1 MRLNLMEILHKI
13 KKSKL
18 NIILIFL
25 VLLIVLLSIVYFK
38 DDSRYITERE
48 FSELVRADQIKRAHI
63 EDGTLSFVYDGKR
76 YKILTDIVNLKEL
89 SNHALI
95 TKEEDSGSGGISAI
109 LVIFT
114 FAFFLFVYYFETV
127 LARCRRMDG
136 VGAARQNTSAGGD
149 LGDLSPS
156 VSDVRFSDVAG
167 ISEVKDE
174 LIEIVDFLKNPAK
187 YRNFGIKLPKGI
199 LMIGEPGVGK
209 TLIAKAVAGEAD
221 VPFFYQSGAS
231 FAEVFVGVGA
241 RRVRELFA
249 KAKSCAPAI
258 IFIDEIDAVG
268 GKRGIGRND
277 EREATLNQLLTEMD
291 GFEENSGVM
300 VIGATNK
307 INLIDDAL
315 LRSGRFDRR
324 VFIGLPNYKD
334 RIEILK
340 IYLEGK
346 RCSANINK
354 VSRLCVG
361 FSGAGVATLVNEAAI
376 NALKRGSDTIELSD
390 FENVRMRV
398 FYGVQKSRILTEYE
412 KEIQAFYQG
421 AKALSAYWYSFD
433 FEKIELLN
441 DKFLNEDFEIE
452 SKTQILNQIKV
463 LLSGMAALQIHKND
477 AFSNSASDVKQAI
490 ALAQKMVFEL
500 AMGDSF
506 TPSAQSVNK
515 ILQDCYDEVSEIIR
529 TMQDKLNQI
538 SKQIFVYEFITFED
552 VQKICESDGVEQ
564 EGVSAQEQDLQK
576 PEEDSESSEE
586 KPQDGTLNFD

>member
-48 FSELVRADQIKRAHI
+48 FSELVRKDQIKRAHI

-127 LARCRRMDG
+127 LARRRRMDG
-136 VGAARQNTSAGGD
+136 VGAARQGGANAE

-576 PEEDSESSEE
+576 LEKDSESSEE

>member
-1 MRLNLMEILHKI
+1 MEILHKI

-63 EDGTLSFVYDGKR
+63 EDGNLNFTYDGKR
-76 YKILTDIVNLKEL
+76 YKILVDLVDLKEL

-95 TKEEDSGSGGISAI
+95 SKEKDDGTSGISAI
-109 LVIFT
+109 SVIFT

-127 LARCRRMDG
+127 LARRRRLDG
-136 VGAARQNTSAGGD
+136 VGAARQGGGANAE

-564 EGVSAQEQDLQK
+564 EGVSAQEQNLQK
-576 PEEDSESSEE
+576 LEKDMESSEE

>member
-1 MRLNLMEILHKI
+1 MEILHKI

-63 EDGTLSFVYDGKR
+63 EDGNLNFTYDGKH
-76 YKILTDIVNLKEL
+76 YKILVDLVDLKEL

-95 TKEEDSGSGGISAI
+95 SKEKDDGTSGISAI

-114 FAFFLFVYYFETV
+114 FAFFLFVYYFEIV
-127 LARCRRMDG
+127 LARRRRMDG
-136 VGAARQNTSAGGD
+136 AARQSASSGGD

-307 INLIDDAL
+307 INMIDDAL

-564 EGVSAQEQDLQK
+564 EGASAQEQDLQK
-576 PEEDSESSEE
+576 SEKDSESSEK

>member
-1 MRLNLMEILHKI
+1 MEILHKI

-48 FSELVRADQIKRAHI
+48 FSELVRKDQIKRAHI
-63 EDGTLSFVYDGKR
+63 EDGNLNFTYDGKR
-76 YKILTDIVNLKEL
+76 YKILVDLVDLKEL

-95 TKEEDSGSGGISAI
+95 SKEKDDGTSSIGAT

-127 LARCRRMDG
+127 LARRRRMD
-136 VGAARQNTSAGGD
+136 GAARQNTSAGGD

-576 PEEDSESSEE
+576 LEKDSESSEE

>member
-1 MRLNLMEILHKI
+1 MEILHKI

-95 TKEEDSGSGGISAI
+95 TKEEDSESGGISAI

-127 LARCRRMDG
+127 LARRRKMD
-136 VGAARQNTSAGGD
+136 GAARQSASSGGD

-576 PEEDSESSEE
+576 PEKDSESSEE

>member
-63 EDGTLSFVYDGKR
+63 EDGNLNFTYDGKR
-76 YKILTDIVNLKEL
+76 YKILVDLVDLKEL

-95 TKEEDSGSGGISAI
+95 SKEKDDGTSGISAI

-127 LARCRRMDG
+127 LARRRRMDG
-136 VGAARQNTSAGGD
+136 AARQSAGASGD

-187 YRNFGIKLPKGI
+187 YRNFGIKLPKGF

-500 AMGDSF
+500 AMSDSF

-564 EGVSAQEQDLQK
+564 EGASAQEQDLQK
-576 PEEDSESSEE
+576 SEKDSESSEE

>member
-1 MRLNLMEILHKI
+1 MEILHKI

-48 FSELVRADQIKRAHI
+48 FSELVRKDQIKRAHI

-95 TKEEDSGSGGISAI
+95 TKEEDNESGGISAI

-127 LARCRRMDG
+127 LARRRRMDG
-136 VGAARQNTSAGGD
+136 IGAARQGGANAE

-463 LLSGMAALQIHKND
+463 LLSGMTALQIHKND

-576 PEEDSESSEE
+576 PEKDSESSEE

>member
-1 MRLNLMEILHKI
+1 MEILHKI

-63 EDGTLSFVYDGKR
+63 EDGNLNFTYDGKR

-95 TKEEDSGSGGISAI
+95 TKEEDSGSGGISAT

-127 LARCRRMDG
+127 LARRRRMDS
-136 VGAARQNTSAGGD
+136 AARQSASAGGD

-307 INLIDDAL
+307 LDLIDDAL

-490 ALAQKMVFEL
+490 ALAQKMVFEF

-564 EGVSAQEQDLQK
+564 EGASAQEQDLQK
-576 PEEDSESSEE
+576 PEKDSESSEE

>member
-1 MRLNLMEILHKI
+1 MEIFHKI

-63 EDGTLSFVYDGKR
+63 EDGNLNFTYDGKR
-76 YKILTDIVNLKEL
+76 YKILVDLVDLKEL

-95 TKEEDSGSGGISAI
+95 SKEKDDGTSGISAI

-127 LARCRRMDG
+127 LARRRRLDG
-136 VGAARQNTSAGGD
+136 VGTARQGGGANAE

-477 AFSNSASDVKQAI
+477 TFSNSASDVKQAI

-564 EGVSAQEQDLQK
+564 EGASAQEQDLQK
-576 PEEDSESSEE
+576 LEKDSESSEE
-586 KPQDGTLNFD
+586 KPQDSMLNFD

>member
-1 MRLNLMEILHKI
+1 MEILHKI

-48 FSELVRADQIKRAHI
+48 FSELVRKDQIKRAHI

-95 TKEEDSGSGGISAI
+95 TKEEDDESGGISAI

-127 LARCRRMDG
+127 LARRRKMDG
-136 VGAARQNTSAGGD
+136 VGAARQSGANAE

-307 INLIDDAL
+307 INMIDDAL

-538 SKQIFVYEFITFED
+538 SKQIFVYEFITFEG
-552 VQKICESDGVEQ
+552 VQSICDPATAEQDGAA
-564 EGVSAQEQDLQK
+564 AQEQDSQK
-576 PEEDSESSEE
+576 SGKDSESSEE
-586 KPQDGTLNFD
+586 KPQNGTLNFD

>member
-1 MRLNLMEILHKI
+1 MEILHKI

-63 EDGTLSFVYDGKR
+63 EDGNLNFTYDGKR
-76 YKILTDIVNLKEL
+76 YKILVDLVDLKEL

-95 TKEEDSGSGGISAI
+95 SKEKDDGTSGIGAT

-114 FAFFLFVYYFETV
+114 FVFFLFVYYFETV
-127 LARCRRMDG
+127 LARRRRMDG
-136 VGAARQNTSAGGD
+136 AARQSASASGE

-576 PEEDSESSEE
+576 PEKDRESSEE

>member
-1 MRLNLMEILHKI
+1 MEILHKI

-63 EDGTLSFVYDGKR
+63 EDGNLNFTYDGKR

-127 LARCRRMDG
+127 LARRRRMDG
-136 VGAARQNTSAGGD
+136 VGTVRQGGSANAE

-307 INLIDDAL
+307 INMIDDAL

-538 SKQIFVYEFITFED
+538 SKQIFVYEFITFEG
-552 VQKICESDGVEQ
+552 VQSICDPAAAEQDGAA
-564 EGVSAQEQDLQK
+564 AQEQDLQK
-576 PEEDSESSEE
+576 PEKDSESSEE
-586 KPQDGTLNFD
+586 KPQNGTLNFD

>member
-63 EDGTLSFVYDGKR
+63 EDGNLNFTYDGKR
-76 YKILTDIVNLKEL
+76 YKILVDLVDLKEL

-95 TKEEDSGSGGISAI
+95 SKEKDDGTSGISAI

-127 LARCRRMDG
+127 LARRRKMD
-136 VGAARQNTSAGGD
+136 GAARQSASASGD

-564 EGVSAQEQDLQK
+564 EGASAQEQNLQK
-576 PEEDSESSEE
+576 LEKDSESSEE

>member
-1 MRLNLMEILHKI
+1 MEILHKI

-48 FSELVRADQIKRAHI
+48 FSELVRKDQIKRAHI
-63 EDGTLSFVYDGKR
+63 EDGNLNFTYDDKH
-76 YKILTDIVNLKEL
+76 YKILVDLVDLKEL

-95 TKEEDSGSGGISAI
+95 SKEKDDGTSGISAI

-127 LARCRRMDG
+127 LARRRRMDG
-136 VGAARQNTSAGGD
+136 VGTARQGSANAE
-149 LGDLSPS
+149 LSDLSPS

-576 PEEDSESSEE
+576 PEKDSESSEE

>member
-1 MRLNLMEILHKI
+1 MEILHKI

-63 EDGTLSFVYDGKR
+63 EDGNLNFTYDGKR

-127 LARCRRMDG
+127 LARRRRMDG
-136 VGAARQNTSAGGD
+136 VGAVRQGGANAE

-291 GFEENSGVM
+291 GFEENSGVI

-564 EGVSAQEQDLQK
+564 EGASAQEQDLQK
-576 PEEDSESSEE
+576 SEKDSESSEK

>member
-1 MRLNLMEILHKI
+1 MEILHKI

-48 FSELVRADQIKRAHI
+48 FSELVRKDQIKRAHI

-76 YKILTDIVNLKEL
+76 YKILVDLVDLKEL
-89 SNHALI
+89 SNHTLI
-95 TKEEDSGSGGISAI
+95 SKEKDDGTSGIGAT

-114 FAFFLFVYYFETV
+114 FVFFLFVYYFETV
-127 LARCRRMDG
+127 LARRRRLDG
-136 VGAARQNTSAGGD
+136 VGAARQGGANAE

-552 VQKICESDGVEQ
+552 VQNICESDGVEQ

-576 PEEDSESSEE
+576 PKEDSESSEK

>member
-1 MRLNLMEILHKI
+1 MEILHKI

-63 EDGTLSFVYDGKR
+63 EDGNLNFTYDGKR
-76 YKILTDIVNLKEL
+76 YKILVDLVDLKEL

-95 TKEEDSGSGGISAI
+95 SKEKDDGTSGIGAT

-127 LARCRRMDG
+127 LARRRRMDG
-136 VGAARQNTSAGGD
+136 AARQSASSGGD

-564 EGVSAQEQDLQK
+564 EGASTQEQGLQK
-576 PEEDSESSEE
+576 SEKDSESSEK

>member
-1 MRLNLMEILHKI
+1 MEILHNI

-63 EDGTLSFVYDGKR
+63 EDGNLNFTYDGKR
-76 YKILTDIVNLKEL
+76 YKILVDLVDLKEL

-95 TKEEDSGSGGISAI
+95 SKEKDDGTSGISAI

-127 LARCRRMDG
+127 LARRRKMD
-136 VGAARQNTSAGGD
+136 GAARQSASASGD

-564 EGVSAQEQDLQK
+564 EGASAQEQNLQK
-576 PEEDSESSEE
+576 LEKDSESSEE

>member
-63 EDGTLSFVYDGKR
+63 EDGNLNFTYDGKR

-95 TKEEDSGSGGISAI
+95 TKEEDSGSGSISAI

-127 LARCRRMDG
+127 LARRRRMDG
-136 VGAARQNTSAGGD
+136 AARQSASASGE

-576 PEEDSESSEE
+576 PKEDSESSEK

>member
-1 MRLNLMEILHKI
+1 MEILHKI

-48 FSELVRADQIKRAHI
+48 FSELVRKDQIKRAHI

-95 TKEEDSGSGGISAI
+95 TKEEDDESGGISAI

-127 LARCRRMDG
+127 LARRRKMDG
-136 VGAARQNTSAGGD
+136 VGAARQSGANAE

-307 INLIDDAL
+307 INMIDDAL

-412 KEIQAFYQG
+412 KEIQSFYQG

-515 ILQDCYDEVSEIIR
+515 ILQDCYDEISEIIR

-538 SKQIFVYEFITFED
+538 SKQIFVYEFITFEG
-552 VQKICESDGVEQ
+552 VQSICDPAAAEQDGAA
-564 EGVSAQEQDLQK
+564 AQEQDLQK
-576 PEEDSESSEE
+576 SGKDSESSEE
-586 KPQDGTLNFD
+586 KPQNGTLNFD

>member
-63 EDGTLSFVYDGKR
+63 EDGNLNFTYDGKR
-76 YKILTDIVNLKEL
+76 YKILVDLVDLKEL

-95 TKEEDSGSGGISAI
+95 SKEKDDGTSGISAI

-127 LARCRRMDG
+127 LARHRRMDG
-136 VGAARQNTSAGGD
+136 AARQSAGASGD

-187 YRNFGIKLPKGI
+187 YRNFGIKLPKGF

-500 AMGDSF
+500 AMSDSF

-564 EGVSAQEQDLQK
+564 EGASAQEQDLQK
-576 PEEDSESSEE
+576 SEKDSESSEE

>member
-1 MRLNLMEILHKI
+1 MEILHKI

-48 FSELVRADQIKRAHI
+48 FSELVRKDQIKRAHI

-76 YKILTDIVNLKEL
+76 YKILVDLVDLKEL
-89 SNHALI
+89 SNHTLI
-95 TKEEDSGSGGISAI
+95 SKEKDDGTSGISAI

-127 LARCRRMDG
+127 LARRRRMDG
-136 VGAARQNTSAGGD
+136 VGAARQGGANAE

-552 VQKICESDGVEQ
+552 VQNICESDGVEQ

-576 PEEDSESSEE
+576 PKEDSESSEK

>member
-48 FSELVRADQIKRAHI
+48 FSELVRKDQIKRAHI
-63 EDGTLSFVYDGKR
+63 EDGNLNFTYDGKH
-76 YKILTDIVNLKEL
+76 YKILVDLVDLKEL

-95 TKEEDSGSGGISAI
+95 SKEKDDGTSGISAI

-127 LARCRRMDG
+127 LARRRRMDG
-136 VGAARQNTSAGGD
+136 AARQSASASGD

-564 EGVSAQEQDLQK
+564 EGVSAQEQDLQTPK
-576 PEEDSESSEE
+576 EDSESSEE

>member
-1 MRLNLMEILHKI
+1 MEILHKI

-48 FSELVRADQIKRAHI
+48 FSELVRKDQIKRAHI
-63 EDGTLSFVYDGKR
+63 EDGNLNFTYDGKR
-76 YKILTDIVNLKEL
+76 YKILVDLVDLKEL

-95 TKEEDSGSGGISAI
+95 SKEKDDGTSGISAI

-127 LARCRRMDG
+127 LARRRRMD
-136 VGAARQNTSAGGD
+136 GAARQNTSAGGD

-209 TLIAKAVAGEAD
+209 TLIAKAVAGEAG

-564 EGVSAQEQDLQK
+564 EGVSAKEQDSQK
-576 PEEDSESSEE
+576 LEKDSESSGE
-586 KPQDGTLNFD
+586 KPQNGTLNFD

>member
-1 MRLNLMEILHKI
+1 MEILHKI

-95 TKEEDSGSGGISAI
+95 TKEEDSESGGISVI

-127 LARCRRMDG
+127 LARRRKMD
-136 VGAARQNTSAGGD
+136 GAARQSASSGGD

-576 PEEDSESSEE
+576 PEKDSESSEE

>member
-1 MRLNLMEILHKI
+1 MEILHKI

-48 FSELVRADQIKRAHI
+48 FSELVRKDQIKRAHI

-95 TKEEDSGSGGISAI
+95 TKEEDNESGGISAI

-127 LARCRRMDG
+127 LARRRRMDG
-136 VGAARQNTSAGGD
+136 VGTARQGGSANAE

-452 SKTQILNQIKV
+452 SKTQILNPIKV

-564 EGVSAQEQDLQK
+564 EGAFTQEQDLQK
-576 PEEDSESSEE
+576 SKEDSESSEE
-586 KPQDGTLNFD
+586 KPQDSTLNFD

>member
-1 MRLNLMEILHKI
+1 MEILHKI

-48 FSELVRADQIKRAHI
+48 FSELVRTDQIKRAHI
-63 EDGTLSFVYDGKR
+63 EDGNLNFTYDGKR
-76 YKILTDIVNLKEL
+76 YKILVNLVDLKEL

-95 TKEEDSGSGGISAI
+95 SKEKDDGTSGISAI

-127 LARCRRMDG
+127 LARRRRMDG
-136 VGAARQNTSAGGD
+136 IGAARQGGANAE

-346 RCSANINK
+346 KYSANINK

-552 VQKICESDGVEQ
+552 VQNICESDGVEQ

-576 PEEDSESSEE
+576 PKEDSESSEK

>member
-1 MRLNLMEILHKI
+1 MEILHKI

-63 EDGTLSFVYDGKR
+63 EDGNLNFTYDGKR
-76 YKILTDIVNLKEL
+76 YKILVDLVDLKEL

-95 TKEEDSGSGGISAI
+95 SKEKDDGTSGISAI

-127 LARCRRMDG
+127 LARRRRMDG
-136 VGAARQNTSAGGD
+136 MGTARQGGTSAE

-538 SKQIFVYEFITFED
+538 SKQIFVYEFITFQD

-564 EGVSAQEQDLQK
+564 EGASAQEQDLQK
-576 PEEDSESSEE
+576 SEKDSESSEE
-586 KPQDGTLNFD
+586 KPQNGTLNFD

>member
-1 MRLNLMEILHKI
+1 MEILHKI

-63 EDGTLSFVYDGKR
+63 EDGNLNFTYDGKR
-76 YKILTDIVNLKEL
+76 YKILVDLVDLKEL

-95 TKEEDSGSGGISAI
+95 SKEKDDGTSSIGAT

-127 LARCRRMDG
+127 LARRRRMDG
-136 VGAARQNTSAGGD
+136 AARQSASASGE

-156 VSDVRFSDVAG
+156 ISDVRFSDVAG

-576 PEEDSESSEE
+576 LEKDSESSEE

>member
-95 TKEEDSGSGGISAI
+95 TKEEDNESGGISAI

-127 LARCRRMDG
+127 LARRRRMDG
-136 VGAARQNTSAGGD
+136 IGAARQGGANAE

-463 LLSGMAALQIHKND
+463 LLSGMTALQIHKND

-576 PEEDSESSEE
+576 PEKDSESSEE

>member
-1 MRLNLMEILHKI
+1 MEILHKI

-63 EDGTLSFVYDGKR
+63 EDGNLNFTYDGKR
-76 YKILTDIVNLKEL
+76 YKILVDLVDLKEL

-95 TKEEDSGSGGISAI
+95 SKEKDDGTSSIGAT

-127 LARCRRMDG
+127 LARRRRMDG
-136 VGAARQNTSAGGD
+136 AARQSASASGE

-156 VSDVRFSDVAG
+156 ISDVRFSDVAG

-307 INLIDDAL
+307 INMIDDAL

-490 ALAQKMVFEL
+490 ALAQKMVLEL

-564 EGVSAQEQDLQK
+564 EGVSAQEQDFQK
-576 PEEDSESSEE
+576 PEKDSESSEE

>member
-1 MRLNLMEILHKI
+1 MEILHKI

-48 FSELVRADQIKRAHI
+48 FSELVRKDQIKRAHI
-63 EDGTLSFVYDGKR
+63 EDGNLNFTYDGKR

-95 TKEEDSGSGGISAI
+95 TKEEDNESGGISAI

-127 LARCRRMDG
+127 LARRRRLDG
-136 VGAARQNTSAGGD
+136 VGAARQGGANAE

-277 EREATLNQLLTEMD
+277 ERETTLNQLLTEMD

-564 EGVSAQEQDLQK
+564 EGASAQEQDLQK
-576 PEEDSESSEE
+576 LEKDSESSEE

>member
-1 MRLNLMEILHKI
+1 MEILHKI

-48 FSELVRADQIKRAHI
+48 FSELVRADQIKRVHI
-63 EDGTLSFVYDGKR
+63 EDGNLNFTYDGKR
-76 YKILTDIVNLKEL
+76 YKILVDLVDLKEL

-95 TKEEDSGSGGISAI
+95 SKEKDDGTSGIGAT

-127 LARCRRMDG
+127 LARNRRMDG
-136 VGAARQNTSAGGD
+136 AARQSASSGGE

-231 FAEVFVGVGA
+231 FAEVFVGIGA

-307 INLIDDAL
+307 INMIDDAL

-564 EGVSAQEQDLQK
+564 EGAFTQEQDLQK
-576 PEEDSESSEE
+576 PEKDSESSEE
-586 KPQDGTLNFD
+586 KPQDSTLNFD

>member
-127 LARCRRMDG
+127 LARRRRMDG
-136 VGAARQNTSAGGD
+136 VGAARQGGGANAE

-515 ILQDCYDEVSEIIR
+515 ILQDCYDEISEIIR

-538 SKQIFVYEFITFED
+538 SKQIFVYEFITFEG
-552 VQKICESDGVEQ
+552 VQSICDPAVAEQDGAA
-564 EGVSAQEQDLQK
+564 AQEQDLQK
-576 PEEDSESSEE
+576 PEKDSESSEE

>member
-1 MRLNLMEILHKI
+1 MEILHKI

-95 TKEEDSGSGGISAI
+95 TKEEDNESGGISAI

-127 LARCRRMDG
+127 LARRRRMDG
-136 VGAARQNTSAGGD
+136 IGAARQGGANAE

-564 EGVSAQEQDLQK
+564 EGVSAQEQDLQTPK
-576 PEEDSESSEE
+576 EDSESSGE

>member
-63 EDGTLSFVYDGKR
+63 EDGNLNFTYDGKR
-76 YKILTDIVNLKEL
+76 YKILVDLVDLKEL

-95 TKEEDSGSGGISAI
+95 SKEKDDGTSGISAI

-127 LARCRRMDG
+127 LARRRRMDG

-576 PEEDSESSEE
+576 PEKDSKSSEE

>member
-1 MRLNLMEILHKI
+1 MEILHKI

-63 EDGTLSFVYDGKR
+63 EDGNLNFTYDGKR

-127 LARCRRMDG
+127 LARRRRMDG
-136 VGAARQNTSAGGD
+136 IGAARQGGANAE

-307 INLIDDAL
+307 INMIDDAL

-576 PEEDSESSEE
+576 PKEDSESSEE

>member
-1 MRLNLMEILHKI
+1 MEILHKI

-63 EDGTLSFVYDGKR
+63 EDGNLNFTYDGKR
-76 YKILTDIVNLKEL
+76 YKILVDLVDLKEL

-95 TKEEDSGSGGISAI
+95 SKEKDDGTSGISAI

-127 LARCRRMDG
+127 LARRRRMDG
-136 VGAARQNTSAGGD
+136 VGTARQGGGANAE

-307 INLIDDAL
+307 INMIDDAL

-564 EGVSAQEQDLQK
+564 EGVSAQEQDLQTPK
-576 PEEDSESSEE
+576 EDSESSEE

>member
-1 MRLNLMEILHKI
+1 MEILHKI

-127 LARCRRMDG
+127 LARRRRLDG
-136 VGAARQNTSAGGD
+136 VGAARQGGANAE

-307 INLIDDAL
+307 INMIDDAL

-500 AMGDSF
+500 AMSDSF

-564 EGVSAQEQDLQK
+564 EGVSAQEQYLQK
-576 PEEDSESSEE
+576 PEKDSESSEE